1 MGIAPFGSTIH
12 HSFLHNGFLARISRS
27 NARRPRFYVS
37 LLTIYGDHLGVQNVK
52 PLGRILPGR
61 KYYEW
66 RIRCAQSNQRLTYG
80 TGFDKASGRV
90 FWTNETTKKV
100 QWTNPV
106 TGFDKSGR
114 AI

>member
-12 HSFLHNGFLARISRS
+12 HSFWHNGFLARISRS

-37 LLTIYGDHLGVQNVK
+37 LLTIYGDHLGVQN
-52 PLGRILPGR
+52 
-61 KYYEW
+61 
-66 RIRCAQSNQRLTYG
+66 SNHSAEFYREGNIMSGESDVPNPINGVTYG

>member
-1 MGIAPFGSTIH
+1 MSGEADVPNPI
-12 HSFLHNGFLARISRS
+12 NG
-27 NARRPRFYVS
+27 V
-37 LLTIYGDHLGVQNVK
+37 
-52 PLGRILPGR
+52 
-61 KYYEW
+61 
-66 RIRCAQSNQRLTYG
+66 TYG

>member
-1 MGIAPFGSTIH
+1 MVFSLGSHGVMPGDPGSLLLCSPYMGITWGCKTSN
-12 HSFLHNGFLARISRS
+12 HSAEFYREGNIMSGEADVPNPING
-27 NARRPRFYVS
+27 V
-37 LLTIYGDHLGVQNVK
+37 
-52 PLGRILPGR
+52 
-61 KYYEW
+61 
-66 RIRCAQSNQRLTYG
+66 TYG